1 MVYSALTVTKNED
14 EASLMIHIQIALY
27 TVGLISSFKK
37 DLSFKVFTKSNCY
50 TRIKWRGRGGGMGK
64 AVGKKA

>member
-37 DLSFKVFTKSNCY
+37 QRKHNVASSAPCLIGIRTHNFSGD
-50 TRIKWRGRGGGMGK
+50 RH
-64 AVGKKA
+64 

>member
-27 TVGLISSFKK
+27 TVANIKILIIPTFPENVCPTACGGLV
-37 DLSFKVFTKSNCY
+37 DLPPSGS
-50 TRIKWRGRGGGMGK
+50 M
-64 AVGKKA
+64 